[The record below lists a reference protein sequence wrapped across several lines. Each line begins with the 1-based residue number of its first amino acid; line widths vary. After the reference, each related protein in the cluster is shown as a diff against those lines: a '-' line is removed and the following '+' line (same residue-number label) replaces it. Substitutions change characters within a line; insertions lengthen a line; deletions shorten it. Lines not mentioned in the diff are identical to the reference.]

1 MSDTTSIFT
10 DGADVTIETTW
21 LRQDGKEPTRLLVVR
36 TDKHEVTF
44 FMKEDCKVL
53 LVNDQEF
60 LLCWASASWPS
71 FVYERKKQMTY
82 EEFEKEC
89 NRQLT
94 NIAGLGIHDLADAS
108 WRDYFDAGMSPRDAI
123 ECANDDYWDGELS
136 VILHG

>member
-1 MSDTTSIFT
+1 
-10 DGADVTIETTW
+10 
-21 LRQDGKEPTRLLVVR
+21 
-36 TDKHEVTF
+36 
-44 FMKEDCKVL
+44 
-53 LVNDQEF
+53 
-60 LLCWASASWPS
+60 
-71 FVYERKKQMTY
+71 MTY

-94 NIAGLGIHDLADAS
+94 NIAGLGIHDLPDAS